1 MKKGRSLK
9 QSLGLLC
16 GLIAAACAVLYS
28 ITLVYVLETAENK
41 LMASVMDDMLQT
53 VVTADILQ
61 GKPPRLDQ
69 VTRLYIEGDPTRQI
83 PELFKNYPQGYT
95 EFTDGEDLHT
105 YTKIIDGKRY
115 VLTRHQGNFEIWE
128 RHLFRIGVVGF
139 LLLIAICSFVGWYL
153 GRKLLSPLGQ
163 LTKEAVRAEGL
174 NLHGRNF
181 QGLLAGQ

>member
-69 VTRLYIEGDPTRQI
+69 VTRLYIEGDPSRQI
-83 PELFKNYPQGYT
+83 PELFKNYP
-95 EFTDGEDLHT
+95 
-105 YTKIIDGKRY
+105 IIK
-115 VLTRHQGNFEIWE
+115 
-128 RHLFRIGVVGF
+128 
-139 LLLIAICSFVGWYL
+139 
-153 GRKLLSPLGQ
+153 
-163 LTKEAVRAEGL
+163 AVYGH
-174 NLHGRNF
+174 LHGADNCKTGF
-181 QGLLAGQ
+181 QGIIEKIEYKLVSADYVNFTPQLIYEEE

>member
-83 PELFKNYPQGYT
+83 PEL
-95 EFTDGEDLHT
+95 L
-105 YTKIIDGKRY
+105 KIILRAIQSSRMAKIST
-115 VLTRHQGNFEIWE
+115 LTPKSSMGS
-128 RHLFRIGVVGF
+128 VM
-139 LLLIAICSFVGWYL
+139 S
-153 GRKLLSPLGQ
+153 
-163 LTKEAVRAEGL
+163 
-174 NLHGRNF
+174 
-181 QGLLAGQ
+181 

>member
-9 QSLGLLC
+9 QSLGVLC
-16 GLIAAACAVLYS
+16 GLIAASCAVLYS

-105 YTKIIDGKRY
+105 YTKIIDG
-115 VLTRHQGNFEIWE
+115 
-128 RHLFRIGVVGF
+128 
-139 LLLIAICSFVGWYL
+139 
-153 GRKLLSPLGQ
+153 
-163 LTKEAVRAEGL
+163 
-174 NLHGRNF
+174 
-181 QGLLAGQ
+181 

>member
-83 PELFKNYPQGYT
+83 PELFKNYPRAIQSSRMA
-95 EFTDGEDLHT
+95 
-105 YTKIIDGKRY
+105 KIST
-115 VLTRHQGNFEIWE
+115 LTPKSSMGS
-128 RHLFRIGVVGF
+128 VM
-139 LLLIAICSFVGWYL
+139 S
-153 GRKLLSPLGQ
+153 
-163 LTKEAVRAEGL
+163 
-174 NLHGRNF
+174 
-181 QGLLAGQ
+181 

>member
-83 PELFKNYPQGYT
+83 PELFKIILRAIQSSRMA
-95 EFTDGEDLHT
+95 
-105 YTKIIDGKRY
+105 KIST
-115 VLTRHQGNFEIWE
+115 LTPKSSMGS
-128 RHLFRIGVVGF
+128 VM
-139 LLLIAICSFVGWYL
+139 S
-153 GRKLLSPLGQ
+153 
-163 LTKEAVRAEGL
+163 
-174 NLHGRNF
+174 
-181 QGLLAGQ
+181 

>member
-95 EFTDGEDLHT
+95 EFTDGEDT
-105 YTKIIDGKRY
+105 ETYQYDDFGQMTSYTKNDGTTIDY
-115 VLTRHQGNFEIWE
+115 SYD
-128 RHLFRIGVVGF
+128 
-139 LLLIAICSFVGWYL
+139 AL
-153 GRKLLSPLGQ
+153 GRKLSEGTSGHPRFS
-163 LTKEAVRAEGL
+163 TCCVRTTS
-174 NLHGRNF
+174 
-181 QGLLAGQ
+181 